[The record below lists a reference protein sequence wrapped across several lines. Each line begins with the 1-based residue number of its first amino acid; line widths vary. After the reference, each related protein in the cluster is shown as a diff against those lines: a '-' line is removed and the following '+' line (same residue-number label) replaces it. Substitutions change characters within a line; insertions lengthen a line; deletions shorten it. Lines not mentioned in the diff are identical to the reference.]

1 MQNFKEIARL
11 LRAAHGGLQVMDS
24 DDLYRQMK
32 ILLENRSEAER
43 IGDNGR
49 HLLQENQGATERT
62 VSIISRYIDD

>member
-1 MQNFKEIARL
+1 
-11 LRAAHGGLQVMDS
+11 VDS

-32 ILLENRSEAER
+32 ILLENPSEADR